1 VAGRFATLI
10 LAPAVLLLAGCDEIA
25 DLMSGQQMTRNTE
38 CHTAV
43 CDLFEAFEET
53 HPKEFEQFLATY
65 RLEQR
70 KLENNNR
77 AMKRALPYLEAVLS
91 SKIRYAK
98 DEDIREMLDITI
110 ARLEQKKVNQSPGTC
125 VRVARDPA
133 MSAAVD
139 SEALQERHTRMG
151 ARLMR
156 TAEIPGP
163 VATEEEI
170 ADWIQVFAE
179 TYPENVEGLL
189 LAERERLTPGQLTKV
204 CAYAKAQWEYLRGQ
218 PDEKIGK
225 LFRGLRQMA
234 EKES

>member
-1 VAGRFATLI
+1 ML
-10 LAPAVLLLAGCDEIA
+10 LPAALLLMGCDEIA
-25 DLMSGQQMTRNTE
+25 ALSSGAMVPARKSEKCT
-38 CHTAV
+38 TAV
-43 CDLFEAFEET
+43 CNLFDAFEET
-53 HPKEFEQFLATY
+53 HPKEFAQFMATY
-65 RLEQR
+65 RLER
-70 KLENNNR
+70 KKLDNSSR

-91 SKIRYAK
+91 TKIRYAK

-110 ARLEQKKVNQSPGTC
+110 ARLEQKKVADNP
-125 VRVARDPA
+125 RVCAGAGRDPA

-139 SEALQERHTRMG
+139 SEQLQERHTRMS

-156 TAEIPGP
+156 TPEIPGP

-189 LAERERLTPGQLTKV
+189 LAERDRLTPAQMIKV
-204 CAYAKAQWEYLRGQ
+204 CVYAKAQWEYLRGQ

-225 LFRGLRQMA
+225 LFRGLRLMA
-234 EKES
+234 EKT